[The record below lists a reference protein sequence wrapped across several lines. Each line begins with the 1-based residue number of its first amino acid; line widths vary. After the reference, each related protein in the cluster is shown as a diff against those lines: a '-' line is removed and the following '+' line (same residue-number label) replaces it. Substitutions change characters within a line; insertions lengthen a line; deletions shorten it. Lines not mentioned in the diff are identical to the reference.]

1 MNKEL
6 LEKATIALL
15 MAELGFKEAGAKN
28 FLRSKQR
35 VDVQGHYAKRAE
47 AVLRVAIEACAEIA
61 ERDSVLDWAGGSTGN
76 AVGTRI
82 KIHKQ
87 IRALLTDEP
96 AKEGE

>member
-6 LEKATIALL
+6 LENATAAILGEGYVPP
-15 MAELGFKEAGAKN
+15 ELARE
-28 FLRSKQR
+28 
-35 VDVQGHYAKRAE
+35 HAE

-87 IRALLTDEP
+87 IRALLADEP
-96 AKEGE
+96 AK